1 MGLNYYHQKVNI
13 RVISRI
19 AQRLKTQSC
28 RKLGNSQKISKMLAN
43 DGQAHNLP
51 PEKQKAQCYKIE
63 KR

>member
-28 RKLGNSQKISKMLAN
+28 RKLGKSQKISKMLAN
-43 DGQAHNLP
+43 DEQALNLP
-51 PEKQKAQCYKIE
+51 PKKQTAQCYKIE

>member
-1 MGLNYYHQKVNI
+1 M
-13 RVISRI
+13 
-19 AQRLKTQSC
+19 AQQLKTQSC

-43 DGQAHNLP
+43 DGQALNLP